1 MQDLKL
7 ESHCGFALSFFEF
20 SLVVVWTADED
31 SYFFSGWLSRH
42 GWPFGSFGKGLASQL
57 WGRSLIPRRL
67 FLWARNPALSSWANA
82 ATACGDPK
90 IATAHCAITC
100 CITLLYCVRM
110 PAPCHASHT
119 VIHVLWL
126 CAPFR
131 NDQSMQ
137 TRRESM
143 QTPYARRISPL
154 HFLCHLR
161 LEYNR
166 SLPCF
171 DKPL

>member
-57 WGRSLIPRRL
+57 WGRSSIPRRL

-110 PAPCHASHT
+110 PRIPWFMCCDCARLSAMIKACKLGGKACKLHT
-119 VIHVLWL
+119 QEESRHYTFCAIFAWNIIALCLVLTNH
-126 CAPFR
+126 CK
-131 NDQSMQ
+131 Q
-137 TRRESM
+137 
-143 QTPYARRISPL
+143 
-154 HFLCHLR
+154 
-161 LEYNR
+161 
-166 SLPCF
+166 
-171 DKPL
+171 